1 MKDVFFHTALPT
13 ALVLVRTLC
22 DDHSR
27 SSFTHSWELVGKVVQ
42 LGLLVGLLFHKHDK
56 LYHELIHVGF
66 PY

>member
-1 MKDVFFHTALPT
+1 MFFHTALPT

-27 SSFTHSWELVGKVVQ
+27 SSLTHSWGLVGKDVP

-56 LYHELIHVGF
+56 LYHVLIHAGF